1 MFEWFHSLNGD
12 LKSVISAIVGSI
24 AGAFSGGVIN
34 SVESR
39 RGATAL
45 THSASAE
52 KRFFTVL
59 AVEPKGG
66 TTVEKEPFPSGPLPP
81 GGGYVLSQPD
91 EKTRR
96 WEISAYV
103 WQPTQIIVN
112 QGDEVAL
119 EFVGINGAIH
129 PTTIAA
135 FGQAFT
141 LKRGEAHRVTFVADK
156 VGSFG
161 VVCSTHRPSMVG
173 EVVVL
178 PRR

>member
-1 MFEWFHSLNGD
+1 MR
-12 LKSVISAIVGSI
+12 GSGRGRKRGSMLL
-24 AGAFSGGVIN
+24 AGLI
-34 SVESR
+34 
-39 RGATAL
+39 GATAL
-45 THSASAE
+45 TNSAAAE

-66 TTVEKEPFPSGPLPP
+66 TTVEKEPFPAGQLPP

-96 WEISAYV
+96 WEVSAYV

-112 QGDEVAL
+112 QGDEVTL

-135 FGQAFT
+135 LGQAFT
-141 LKRGEAHRVTFVADK
+141 LKRGEAHRVTFIADK

-161 VVCSTHRPSMVG
+161 VVCSTHRPSMIG

>member
-1 MFEWFHSLNGD
+1 MKLPRRIRNFSWML
-12 LKSVISAIVGSI
+12 LVGL
-24 AGAFSGGVIN
+24 AGATVPAN
-34 SVESR
+34 
-39 RGATAL
+39 L
-45 THSASAE
+45 ASAE

-66 TTVEKEPFPSGPLPP
+66 TTVEKESFPSGQLPS

-96 WEISAYV
+96 WEVSAYV

-112 QGDEVAL
+112 QGDEVTL

-135 FGQAFT
+135 FGQTFT

>member
-1 MFEWFHSLNGD
+1 MRASWPGRKL
-12 LKSVISAIVGSI
+12 GSI
-24 AGAFSGGVIN
+24 LLAGTI
-34 SVESR
+34 
-39 RGATAL
+39 GATVL
-45 THSASAE
+45 TNSASAE

-66 TTVEKEPFPSGPLPP
+66 TTVEKELFPSGPLPS

-96 WEISAYV
+96 WEVSAYV
-103 WQPTQIIVN
+103 WQPAQIIVY
-112 QGDEVAL
+112 QGDEVTL
-119 EFVGINGAIH
+119 EFVGINGAMH
-129 PTTIAA
+129 PTIIEAL
-135 FGQAFT
+135 GRSFT
-141 LKRGEAHRVTFVADK
+141 LRRGEAHRLTFIAEK

-161 VVCSTHRPSMVG
+161 VICSTHRPSMTG

>member
-1 MFEWFHSLNGD
+1 MLTLGRSRKL
-12 LKSVISAIVGSI
+12 GSMLL
-24 AGAFSGGVIN
+24 AGLI
-34 SVESR
+34 
-39 RGATAL
+39 GATAL
-45 THSASAE
+45 TNSASAE

-66 TTVEKEPFPSGPLPP
+66 TTVEKEPFPAGQLPP

-103 WQPTQIIVN
+103 WQPSQIIVN
-112 QGDEVAL
+112 QGDEVTL

-129 PTTIAA
+129 PTTISA

>member
-1 MFEWFHSLNGD
+1 MRGSGRGRKLGSM
-12 LKSVISAIVGSI
+12 LLVGII
-24 AGAFSGGVIN
+24 A
-34 SVESR
+34 
-39 RGATAL
+39 ATAL
-45 THSASAE
+45 TNSASAE

>member
-1 MFEWFHSLNGD
+1 MRGSGRGRKLGSM
-12 LKSVISAIVGSI
+12 LLVGI
-24 AGAFSGGVIN
+24 I
-34 SVESR
+34 
-39 RGATAL
+39 GATAL
-45 THSASAE
+45 TNSASAE

-66 TTVEKEPFPSGPLPP
+66 TTVEKELFPSGPLPP

-96 WEISAYV
+96 WEVSAYV
-103 WQPTQIIVN
+103 WQPAQIIVN
-112 QGDEVAL
+112 EGDEVTL
-119 EFVGINGAIH
+119 EFVGINGAMH
-129 PTTIAA
+129 PTTIAGL
-135 FGQAFT
+135 GQAFT
-141 LKRGEAHRVTFVADK
+141 LRRGEAHRLTFIADK

-161 VVCSTHRPSMVG
+161 VVCSTHRPSMVS

>member
-1 MFEWFHSLNGD
+1 M
-12 LKSVISAIVGSI
+12 
-24 AGAFSGGVIN
+24 
-34 SVESR
+34 
-39 RGATAL
+39 
-45 THSASAE
+45 
-52 KRFFTVL
+52 L

-129 PTTIAA
+129 PTTISA
-135 FGQAFT
+135 FS
-141 LKRGEAHRVTFVADK
+141 LKRGEAHRVTFIADK

-173 EVVVL
+173 EIVVL
-178 PRR
+178 PKR